1 MDKNDEPLNNLNS
14 THLHPLR
21 NAGALDSRFRRLLQN
36 PKRILK
42 KYIRQG
48 MTVLDLGCGTGF
60 FTLEIAKLLEGKG
73 KVIAID
79 VQEGMLEIL
88 EQKLKDSEL
97 KKQIQILNNQE
108 NSLNLTEKVDFIFA
122 FYSFHEMKYPDQVI
136 HALKEVTKPE
146 TKILIS
152 EQKMHVSKDMFEAI
166 VSRMIKNGFIVCQ
179 RPKIFFSR
187 SVIMKNGQ
195 IRTDHPHR

>member
-1 MDKNDEPLNNLNS
+1 MDKNDEPLNGLNS
-14 THLHPLR
+14 THLHPLG

-88 EQKLKDSEL
+88 EQKLKDSEF
-97 KKQIQILNNQE
+97 KKQIRILNNQE

-122 FYSFHEMKYPDQVI
+122 FYSFHEI
-136 HALKEVTKPE
+136 TKPE

-152 EQKMHVSKDMFEAI
+152 EQKMHVSKDMFETI
-166 VSRMIKNGFIVCQ
+166 VSRMINNGFIVCQ